1 MKTYP
6 KEPSPCACLN
16 LRRAA
21 KAITTYYDNYLQPV
35 GISAP
40 QMVLLRH
47 VNFYTSVT
55 MTDLAKAMRIDRTTL
70 NRNLKPLIARG
81 FLEIARG
88 EDSRTREIHLLE
100 EGKHKLQEA
109 LLLWGQA
116 QQDIRD
122 YLGVEDAEKLTELVA
137 KIEALVP

>member
-1 MKTYP
+1 MKIYP
-6 KEPSPCACLN
+6 KKSSPCACLN

-21 KAITTYYDNYLQPV
+21 KAITIYYDCCLQST
-35 GISAP
+35 GITVP

-47 VNFYTSVT
+47 VNFYKSVT
-55 MTDLAKAMRIDRTTL
+55 MTDLAKTMRIDRTTL
-70 NRNLKPLIARG
+70 NRNLKPLVAQG
-81 FLEIARG
+81 FLEITRG

-100 EGKHKLQEA
+100 EGEHKLQEA
-109 LLLWGQA
+109 MPLWEQA

-122 YLGVEDAEKLTELVA
+122 YLGQEDAKKLTELVA

>member
-21 KAITTYYDNYLQPV
+21 KAITTYYDNYLQPI

-122 YLGVEDAEKLTELVA
+122 YLGVEDTEKLTELVA

>member
-100 EGKHKLQEA
+100 VGKHMLQEA

-122 YLGVEDAEKLTELVA
+122 YLGVEDTEKLTELVA

>member
-6 KEPSPCACLN
+6 KKSSPCACLN

-21 KAITTYYDNYLQPV
+21 KAITTYYDDYLQAA
-35 GISAP
+35 GITVP

-47 VNFYTSVT
+47 VNYYTSVT

-70 NRNLKPLIARG
+70 NRNLKPLVAQG
-81 FLEIARG
+81 LLEIDRG

-100 EGKHKLQEA
+100 DGKHKLQEA
-109 LLLWGQA
+109 LLLWEQA

-122 YLGVEDAEKLTELVA
+122 YLGQEDAEKLTELVA